1 MGTETI
7 NYAYWQKVIKK
18 SLMGMTIAQFVVEV
32 VVNTILFLTKQQGYN
47 EDTILDKLI
56 RYQLVPTAFNLL
68 VMALC
73 HILCNR
79 IKSDDKKK
87 YILTISMSL
96 ICFNVAF
103 SHYRFVPTMLSFTV
117 PLTFTIMY
125 EDKKMCRNITICN
138 LGLLV
143 LPVVARAFDD
153 GCNTDIVPEAIIVAT
168 ILIVLAI
175 FCSFVIEVL
184 TTRRKELNEALVG
197 AEKAKLYDEI
207 NEKNKEL
214 QELTREAMQAATQK
228 ADFLA
233 NMSHEIRTPMN
244 AVLGMA
250 ELALREE
257 MSPQAQQYVRQIRS
271 SGKNLLVIIND
282 ILDFSKIESGKMNI
296 VEVVYEPLSL
306 INDITNIV
314 SNRIGDKEI
323 EFIIDLAPD
332 IPHELFG
339 DNVRIHQI
347 LINLLNNA
355 VKFTKQGKVG
365 LRLYSEPLED
375 GMISLKA
382 EVSDTGIGIKKEDL
396 GKLFHSF
403 QQVDSKRNRN
413 VEGTGLGLAISQQ
426 LLKLMGGK
434 ITVESEYEKGT
445 TFFLEIPQKVINETP
460 IAEISEKK
468 ISAAIMIQ
476 NEYVRAQIMQDL
488 EKENVPCTDLMR
500 GSSLDDAKSGFLII
514 DRALFNDT
522 VKSFVTENSGVEC
535 LILVPYDYPADI
547 NLPNV
552 RFLKKPVYSVTL
564 YSALGLTG
572 EVRFGDKDKADF
584 EFIAPDA
591 YVLIVDDNP
600 INLTVA
606 SGILEPLKMH
616 VDTANGAAQ
625 TLEKVKAA
633 KYDIIFMDHMMPEV
647 DGVETTHIVRRM
659 IAGYEDVPIIALT
672 ANAIGGTKEMFLR
685 EGMNDFVPKPIE
697 TKEIVAM
704 VHKWLPDEKIVP
716 VDASEVQPKEER
728 EAIHIEGLNTK
739 KAIELLGSEKLFMQ
753 VAKEYYLS
761 LTSRIDG
768 LSDMLEKGDITNYTI
783 NVHSLKSTSRQI
795 GAEELG
801 ELAFQLEMAGKEG
814 KADFIREHHGE
825 LVEKVAEVKAI
836 LDGVFPDAAAE
847 QTTVKPADP
856 ETVTALL
863 DSLSTALEEFDTLA
877 IDDAVGELSQYEFEG
892 EAAELFSKLRSA
904 AQECD
909 LDTCAVVIDSWK
921 GIL

>member
-1 MGTETI
+1 MEKEKELTAENISLTELIDVSMLQRMQDTFSGMVRMAALTTDENGIPVTEGTNFSEFCIDFCRKSPIGRVRCEQCDKMG
-7 NYAYWQKVIKK
+7 AVKVMEAHKPVWYFCHAKLVDFASPIMLGDRMIGSFIGGQVLSTPPDLDRMRQIARDIEVDEDAFVEAAKK
-18 SLMGMTIAQFVVEV
+18 TQ
-32 VVNTILFLTKQQGYN
+32 
-47 EDTILDKLI
+47 
-56 RYQLVPTAFNLL
+56 
-68 VMALC
+68 
-73 HILCNR
+73 
-79 IKSDDKKK
+79 
-87 YILTISMSL
+87 
-96 ICFNVAF
+96 
-103 SHYRFVPTMLSFTV
+103 
-117 PLTFTIMY
+117 
-125 EDKKMCRNITICN
+125 
-138 LGLLV
+138 
-143 LPVVARAFDD
+143 
-153 GCNTDIVPEAIIVAT
+153 IVPQSEIERSANFIFEFASIISDMAYREFRSRE
-168 ILIVLAI
+168 LAH
-175 FCSFVIEVL
+175 
-184 TTRRKELNEALVG
+184 
-197 AEKAKLYDEI
+197 
-207 NEKNKEL
+207 
-214 QELTREAMQAATQK
+214 EAMQAANQK

-306 INDITNIV
+306 INDVSSIV
-314 SNRIGDKEI
+314 NNRIGDKDI
-323 EFIIDLAPD
+323 EFVIDLSPD
-332 IPHELFG
+332 IPHELLG

-365 LRLYSEPLED
+365 LRLYSEPLVD
-375 GMISLKA
+375 GIISLKA
-382 EVSDTGIGIKKEDL
+382 EVSDTGIGIKEEDF

-426 LLKLMGGK
+426 LLQLMGGK
-434 ITVESEYEKGT
+434 ISVESEYEKGT

-460 IAEISEKK
+460 IAEISEKT
-468 ISAAIMIQ
+468 ITAAIMIQ
-476 NEYVRAQIMQDL
+476 NEYVRAQIMRDL
-488 EKENVPCTDLMR
+488 ERESVPCTDLIR
-500 GSSLDDAKSGFLII
+500 SGSLDDAKGGFLII

-522 VKSFVTENSGVEC
+522 VKSFITENPDTKC
-535 LILVPYDYPADI
+535 LILVPYDYPADV

-564 YSALGLTG
+564 YSALGLSG
-572 EVRFGDKDKADF
+572 EIRFGDRDKNDF

-616 VDTANGAAQ
+616 VDVANGAAQ
-625 TLEKVKAA
+625 TFEKVKST
-633 KYDIIFMDHMMPEV
+633 KYDMIFMDHMMPEV
-647 DGVETTHIVRRM
+647 DGIETTHIVRRM

-672 ANAIGGTKEMFLR
+672 ANAIGGAKDMFLR
-685 EGMNDFVPKPIE
+685 EGMNDFVAKPIE
-697 TKEIVAM
+697 TKEIIAM
-704 VHKWLPDEKIVP
+704 VHKWLPDEKVIP
-716 VDASEVQPKEER
+716 VDASAVKPEEKQ
-728 EAIHIEGLNTK
+728 EAIKIEGLNTE
-739 KAIELLGSEKLFMQ
+739 KAMELLGSESLYMQ

-761 LTSRIDG
+761 LNSRIDG
-768 LSDMLEKGDITNYTI
+768 LSDMLEKGDIANYTI

-795 GAEELG
+795 GADELG

-825 LVEKVAEVKAI
+825 LVERAAGVKAI
-836 LDGVFPDAAAE
+836 LDGVFPDEAAKKTTE
-847 QTTVKPADP
+847 QTADP
-856 ETVTALL
+856 ETMQSMLNALSAAL
-863 DSLSTALEEFDTLA
+863 DEFDTLA
-877 IDDAVGELSQYEFEG
+877 IDDAAEALSQFEFEG

-904 AQECD
+904 AEECD
-909 LDTCAVVIDSWK
+909 LDTCAAVVERWK
-921 GIL
+921 VIL